1 MDNIIQILEEKVR
14 QLIAED
20 KSLFLVEI
28 KIKPTNNIKVFID
41 GDQGVSIE
49 TLVRFNRALYR
60 QLEENQLFPGDD
72 FSLEL
77 SSPGLEEPLK
87 LHRQYVKNTG
97 RFVEITENE
106 GKKTE
111 GKLLR
116 TDETTIVVEEQKGK
130 GKKMELVEHTIP
142 FNQIKTAK
150 IQIKF

>member
-1 MDNIIQILEEKVR
+1 
-14 QLIAED
+14 
-20 KSLFLVEI
+20 
-28 KIKPTNNIKVFID
+28 
-41 GDQGVSIE
+41 VSIE

-87 LHRQYVKNTG
+87 LHRQYIKNTG